1 MLSDIPALLRL
12 LGDATR
18 LRLLRVLSR
27 EPLNVSELTAVLGV
41 AQSGV
46 SRHLGLLRDAGLVTE
61 ERSGPYT
68 RYHLAA
74 PKPDLRPVLRSARAE
89 SRAGAAY
96 EGANG
101 TDGKLW
107 AWLTETFERATPAT
121 KADDARLAEV
131 RRVRKESFADPG
143 RHGDERRQLV
153 PGRSWAA
160 WARALGL
167 LLPAL
172 DVADLGCGEGYLTLE
187 SARWARHVT
196 AVDRSR
202 EVLARGKELAARRK
216 LSNITWKRGDL
227 EAVPLPDRS
236 VDLAL
241 LSQALHHA
249 AQPARALAEAHRIL
263 RPGGRVLVLDLR
275 QHEEAWVRSKLGD
288 KWLGFSDAALTALL
302 RDAGFARVKLQVGAS
317 ARSGDPFTVLV
328 AAGTRPAA
336 RASERASRVSRA
348 SGVGIVGPRERA
360 RKGGAAGTKSPRPRA
375 ARA

>member
-1 MLSDIPALLRL
+1 MDVTDPSALFRL
-12 LGDATR
+12 LGDETR

-27 EPLNVSELTAVLGV
+27 EPLNVSELTAVLAV

-46 SRHLGLLRDAGLVTE
+46 SRHLGLLREAGLVTE
-61 ERSGPYT
+61 ERSGAYT
-68 RYHLAA
+68 RYQLAA
-74 PKPDLRPVLRSARAE
+74 PKP
-89 SRAGAAY
+89 GAAY
-96 EGANG
+96 EGGNGADAN
-101 TDGKLW
+101 LW
-107 AWLTETFERATPAT
+107 AWLTGTFGRATPAT

-167 LLPAL
+167 LLPEL
-172 DVADLGCGEGYLTLE
+172 VVADLGCGEGYLTLE

-202 EVLARGKELAARRK
+202 EVLARGKALAARRK
-216 LSNITWKRGDL
+216 LTNITWKRGDI
-227 EAVPLPDRS
+227 EDVPLADRS

-249 AQPARALAEAHRIL
+249 AEPARALTEAHRIL
-263 RPGGRVLVLDLR
+263 RPGGRVVVLDLR

-288 KWLGFSDAALTALL
+288 RWLGFSDAALRSLL
-302 RDAGFARVKLQVGAS
+302 RDAGFERVKLQVGAR
-317 ARSGDPFTVLV
+317 ARAGDPFTVLV
-328 AAGTRPAA
+328 AAGTRPAT
-336 RASERASRVSRA
+336 RASERAARVSRA
-348 SGVGIVGPRERA
+348 SGAGIAGPRERA
-360 RKGGAAGTKSPRPRA
+360 REGGSAGTKCPRTRTVRA
-375 ARA
+375 

>member
-1 MLSDIPALLRL
+1 MADASALLRL
-12 LGDATR
+12 LGDDTR

-61 ERSGPYT
+61 ERSGAYT
-68 RYHLAA
+68 RYALAA
-74 PKPDLRPVLRSARAE
+74 N
-89 SRAGAAY
+89 GA
-96 EGANG
+96 
-101 TDGKLW
+101 DGKLW
-107 AWLTETFERATPAT
+107 AWLTETFDRATPAT

-167 LLPAL
+167 LLPEV

-196 AVDRSR
+196 AIDRSR
-202 EVLARGKELAARRK
+202 EVLDRGKELAARRK
-216 LSNITWKRGDL
+216 LANITWKRGDL
-227 EAVPLPDRS
+227 ERLPLADRS

-249 AQPARALAEAHRIL
+249 DDPARTLTEAHRIL

-288 KWLGFSDAALTALL
+288 KWLGFSDNALRSLL
-302 RDAGFARVKLQVGAS
+302 RDAGFERVTLQVGAS
-317 ARSGDPFTVLV
+317 ARAGDPFTVLV
-328 AAGTRPAA
+328 AAGTRPATRGKA
-336 RASERASRVSRA
+336 VR
-348 SGVGIVGPRERA
+348 
-360 RKGGAAGTKSPRPRA
+360 T
-375 ARA
+375 

>member
-1 MLSDIPALLRL
+1 MDVTDPSALFRL

-61 ERSGPYT
+61 ERSGAYT

-74 PKPDLRPVLRSARAE
+74 PKP
-89 SRAGAAY
+89 GAAY
-96 EGANG
+96 ESGRPGAAYEDRSGVNG
-101 TDGKLW
+101 ADGKLW
-107 AWLTETFERATPAT
+107 AWLTETFDRATPAT

-167 LLPAL
+167 LLPEL

-196 AVDRSR
+196 AIDRSR
-202 EVLARGKELAARRK
+202 EVLERGKALAGRRK
-216 LSNITWKRGDL
+216 LANITWKRGDL
-227 EAVPLPDRS
+227 EDVPLPDRS

-249 AQPARALAEAHRIL
+249 AQPARALTEAHRIL
-263 RPGGRVLVLDLR
+263 RPGGRILVLDLR
-275 QHEEAWVRSKLGD
+275 QHEETWVRSKLGD
-288 KWLGFSDAALTALL
+288 TWLGFSDAALRALL
-302 RDAGFARVKLQVGAS
+302 REAGFDRVRLQVGAA

-328 AAGTRPAA
+328 AAGT
-336 RASERASRVSRA
+336 
-348 SGVGIVGPRERA
+348 
-360 RKGGAAGTKSPRPRA
+360 KSPRTKAVRA
-375 ARA
+375 